1 MRVVGIEAGG
11 TKVVCAT
18 GSGPDDSSALHRIP
32 TTTPDETIAA
42 VVDHVRTQVEVA
54 PVDAIG
60 LATFGPIDLDPASPT
75 HGHLT
80 TTPKA
85 AWQGVD
91 IVGRLADATGLP
103 VGFDTDVNGAA
114 MGEHRWGAGT
124 GADNL
129 VYFTVG
135 TGVGG
140 GVIVD
145 GKPVHGLLHPE
156 VGHLTVRRHPDDD
169 HEGSCR
175 FHGDCLEGLSA
186 GPSLQARFGRRG
198 EELAGDD
205 LRRAVEFVAFTMAQA
220 VVAVTYVVSPHRVI
234 VGGGVSELAG
244 LRPALRAATSRLLA
258 GALASPVLAGD
269 LADYVVAPA
278 LGDRSG
284 VLGAIALGA
293 RAATGAPGVPTTE
306 EGTDDAG

>member
-11 TKVVCAT
+11 TKIVCAT
-18 GSGPDDSSALHRIP
+18 GTGPDDCSELHRIP
-32 TTTPDETIAA
+32 TTTPDETIEAMVAYVAA
-42 VVDHVRTQVEVA
+42 RSQEA

-60 LATFGPIDLDPASPT
+60 VATFGPIDLDPSSPT

-91 IVGRLADATGLP
+91 LVGRLATATGLP

-114 MGEHRWGAGT
+114 VGEHRWGAGI

-129 VYFTVG
+129 VYLTVG

-140 GVIVD
+140 GVVVD
-145 GKPVHGLLHPE
+145 GRPVHGLLHPE
-156 VGHLTVRRHPDDD
+156 VGHLVVRHHPDDD
-169 HEGSCR
+169 FAGSCR
-175 FHGDCLEGLSA
+175 FHGDCLEGLAA
-186 GPSLQARFGRRG
+186 GPSLVGRFGRHG
-198 EELAGDD
+198 EELSGDE
-205 LRRAVEFVAFTMAQA
+205 LTRAVAFTSYAVAQA
-220 VVAVTYVVSPHRVI
+220 VVAVTYVVSPRRVV
-234 VGGGVSELAG
+234 VGGGVSKLDG
-244 LRPALRAATSRLLA
+244 FMPAVRATTSELLA
-258 GALASPVLAGD
+258 GALASPVLTGD

-284 VLGAIALGA
+284 VLGALALGV
-293 RAATGAPGVPTTE
+293 RAAGGP
-306 EGTDDAG
+306 EGRDDAG

>member
-18 GSGPDDSSALHRIP
+18 GTGPDDCSPLHRIA

-42 VVDHVRTQVEVA
+42 IVDHVADQARQG

-60 LATFGPIDLDPASPT
+60 LATFGPIDLDPSSPT

-91 IVGRLADATGLP
+91 LVGRLATATGLP

-114 MGEHRWGAGT
+114 IGEHRWGAGV

-129 VYFTVG
+129 VYLTVG

-140 GVIVD
+140 GVVVD
-145 GKPVHGLLHPE
+145 GRPVHGLLHPE
-156 VGHLTVRRHPDDD
+156 VGHLVVRHHPDDD
-169 HEGSCR
+169 FAGSCR
-175 FHGDCLEGLSA
+175 FHGDCLEGLAA
-186 GPSLQARFGRRG
+186 GPSLVARFGRRG
-198 EELAGDD
+198 EELTGDD
-205 LRRAVEFVAFTMAQA
+205 LARAVSFSTFAMAQA
-220 VVAVTYVVSPHRVI
+220 VVAVTYVVSPRRVV
-234 VGGGVSELAG
+234 VGGGVSKLAG
-244 LRPALRAATSRLLA
+244 FLPALRTTTSDLLA
-258 GALASPVLAGD
+258 GALASPVLTGD
-269 LADYVVAPA
+269 LADYVVAPG

-284 VLGAIALGA
+284 VLGAIALGVRTA
-293 RAATGAPGVPTTE
+293 ER
-306 EGTDDAG
+306 EGHDDAG